1 MGARVESPSGV
12 PRAAGGGP
20 VDRPEVLAKAVEGIR
35 RRLPPTRGPRAL
47 GGVCP
52 SARALAL
59 AALVSEPE
67 ATVAVV
73 PSERDAEELMAGLEL
88 VAPELSTAALPAEAM
103 EAYLGRTPPLGA
115 TAVAATALL
124 GLATGE
130 VRVLVVPARLLPY
143 PLPAPPSLPPRC
155 PVLRAKQSIDPHA
168 FAQMLADAGYRRVEV
183 VEEAGDFAIRGQV
196 LDVGTP
202 NRFVRVLL
210 DVDTVEALRAFD
222 PATQRSG
229 EEFEEATVPPLR
241 LFPTDQHSREAL
253 AGFFER
259 EGCSAA
265 ADAARTASNPSLWEG
280 FLGWALDA
288 VHSWEL
294 VPHLVVFEQEAVR
307 TEVERV
313 FAALRL
319 ARETLA
325 RDEVALPAPDVWL
338 VDPDRCKRALA
349 GADRVEELAIEDGTR
364 WVKLATAPTPN
375 LATRPQ
381 ALVEELRATLAE
393 GRQLVLVAASTG
405 ETQRLLHLLTEAQL
419 PVRQGWPLEGIIGV
433 VLGRLERGFA
443 HPEASLVVF
452 GRADL
457 TTLPAISRQRRS
469 LARVLAEM
477 RDLTAGDFVVHA
489 DHGIGRFT
497 GFRTLTLDKEEHE
510 CVELEYAGGGKLLV
524 PLERADVLEKY
535 ASSEGGPPRLD
546 RLGGTTWLRTKAR
559 VKRALKDL
567 AEELLKV
574 QAERQLAPGFVFSKD
589 SPWQREFE
597 EAFEYEPTPD
607 QASAIAD
614 AKRDMEAPQA
624 MDRLLVGDVGYGK
637 TEVAMRAAF
646 KAIMDGKQVA
656 VLAPT
661 TILAEQHLRTFSRR
675 FAGFPVE
682 IRWLSRFVPAA
693 EQRRI
698 TAGLVEG
705 TVDIV
710 IGTHRLLARDVTF
723 RDLGLLIVDEE
734 QRFGVAQKE
743 RLKALRASVDVLA
756 MSATPIPRTLNLGLL
771 GLRDVSIIETPP
783 RDRLAVQ
790 THVLPFRR
798 EVLREAI
805 LTELSRGGQVFF
817 VHNRVASIGAIAA
830 LVSEMVPE
838 ARVAVAHGQMDE
850 RYLERAMDTFLEGR
864 ADVLVATAIIENGL
878 DIPNANTL
886 IVNRADRFGLA
897 QLYQLRGRVGRS
909 DRLAF
914 AYLLVPPERSLTAE
928 ARARL
933 AAILEFA
940 DLGAGFRIAARDL
953 EIRGAGNL
961 LGAEQ
966 HGHLR
971 AVGYETY
978 CRLLEETVRE
988 LRGEAAPPPSTA
1000 VEMQLGLDLRLPE
1013 RYISEET
1020 LRLAV
1025 YRRIAAVHNEE
1036 ELSSL
1041 RQEFT
1046 DRFGPAPEQLDHLL
1060 LHQRL
1065 RRRAEMLG
1073 VVRIRR
1079 TPSTFELAFDPSHP
1093 RAHPTVMALLDA
1105 VPGAGLTPTQLLR
1118 LPSASRDPVEGA
1130 RVLAE
1135 LLPLAE

>member
-1 MGARVESPSGV
+1 
-12 PRAAGGGP
+12 
-20 VDRPEVLAKAVEGIR
+20 
-35 RRLPPTRGPRAL
+35 
-47 GGVCP
+47 VCP
-52 SARALAL
+52 AARAVALVAL
-59 AALVSEPE
+59 ASDGAP
-67 ATVAVV
+67 TVAVV
-73 PSERDAEELMAGLEL
+73 PSERDAEELIAALEL
-88 VAPELSTAALPAEAM
+88 VAPELTAAALPAEAV
-103 EAYLGRTPPLGA
+103 EAYLGRTPQLGA
-115 TAVAATALL
+115 TAAAATALL
-124 GLATGE
+124 GLATGT
-130 VRVLVVPARLLPY
+130 VRVLAVPARLLPY
-143 PLPAPPSLPPRC
+143 PLPPPDSLPSRC
-155 PVLRAKQSIDPHA
+155 PALQVGQTLDPHE
-168 FAQMLADAGYRRVEV
+168 FARALADAGYRRVEV
-183 VEEAGDFAIRGQV
+183 VEEAGDFAVRGQV
-196 LDVGTP
+196 LDLGTP
-202 NRFVRVLL
+202 ERFVRVLL
-210 DVDTVEALRAFD
+210 DVDTVEALREFD

-229 EEFEEATVPPLR
+229 DPVRGVAVPPLR
-241 LFPTDQHSREAL
+241 LFTTDQRARAAVARKLEEQGCGAAAAAAL
-253 AGFFER
+253 AG
-259 EGCSAA
+259 G
-265 ADAARTASNPSLWEG
+265 DTAHWEG
-280 FLGWALDA
+280 FLGWALEHRHA
-288 VHSWEL
+288 WEL
-294 VPHLVVFEQEAVR
+294 APHLVVCEGAAVR
-307 TEVERV
+307 AEVERV
-313 FAALRL
+313 FAALHV

-325 RDEVALPAPDVWL
+325 KDQVVLPPPESWL
-338 VDPDRCKRALA
+338 AAPDRCSQALE
-349 GADRVEELAIEDGTR
+349 GADRVEELAVEDGTA
-364 WVKLATAPTPN
+364 WVQLGSAPTPN

-381 ALVEELRATLAE
+381 ALVEELRLGLAE
-393 GRQLVLVAASTG
+393 RRWQVLVAASAG
-405 ETQRLLHLLTEAQL
+405 EAQRLVHLVSEAKL

-433 VLGRLERGFA
+433 VPGRLERGFSFR
-443 HPEASLVVF
+443 EARLVVF

-457 TTLPAISRQRRS
+457 TTLPAPARQRRS

-477 RDLTAGDFVVHA
+477 RDLQTGDFVVHA

-497 GFRTLTLDKEEHE
+497 GFRTLALDSEEHE

-535 ASSEGGPPRLD
+535 ASSEGAPPRLD
-546 RLGGTTWLRTKAR
+546 RLGGSTWSRTKAR
-559 VKRALKDL
+559 VKRALRDL

-574 QAERQLAPGFVFSKD
+574 QAQRELATGFTFSKD

-607 QASAIAD
+607 QAQAITET
-614 AKRDMEAPQA
+614 KHDMESARA

-646 KAIMDGKQVA
+646 KAVMDGKQVA
-656 VLAPT
+656 LLAPT
-661 TILAEQHLRTFSRR
+661 TILAEQHFRTFTRR

-693 EQRRI
+693 EQTKI
-698 TAGLVEG
+698 VAGLAEG
-705 TVDIV
+705 TVDVV
-710 IGTHRLLARDVTF
+710 IGTHRLLAKDVVF

-734 QRFGVAQKE
+734 QRFGVTQKE
-743 RLKALRASVDVLA
+743 RLKALKATVDVLA
-756 MSATPIPRTLNLGLL
+756 TSATPIPRTLNLGLL

-805 LTELSRGGQVFF
+805 LTELARSGQVFF
-817 VHNRVASIGAIAA
+817 VHNRVASIAAIAA
-830 LVSEMVPE
+830 LVGEMVPE
-838 ARVAVAHGQMDE
+838 ARVVVAHGQMDE
-850 RYLERAMDTFLEGR
+850 RALERAMDTFLEGR

-914 AYLLVPPERSLTAE
+914 AYLLVPPERSLSQE

-978 CRLLEETVRE
+978 CRLLEEAVRE
-988 LRGEAAPPPSTA
+988 LRGEAAPPPSVA
-1000 VEMQLGLDLRLPE
+1000 VELRLGLDLRLPE
-1013 RYISEET
+1013 AYISEET

-1025 YRRIAAVHNEE
+1025 YRRIAAAHGEDD
-1036 ELSSL
+1036 LTAL
-1041 RQEFT
+1041 RQELV
-1046 DRFGPAPEQLDHLL
+1046 DRFGPAPDQLEHLI

-1065 RRRAEMLG
+1065 RRRAEGLG
-1073 VVRIRR
+1073 LIRVRRAVA
-1079 TPSTFELAFDPSHP
+1079 SYDLVFDPAHR
-1093 RAHPTVMALLDA
+1093 RAHPTAMVLLAEVAGA
-1105 VPGAGLTPTQLLR
+1105 VLTPAQVIR
-1118 LPSASRDPVEGA
+1118 LPLGGRDPA
-1130 RVLAE
+1130 ADAAE
-1135 LLPLAE
+1135 LLELLPAGVEATG

>member
-1 MGARVESPSGV
+1 MDSA
-12 PRAAGGGP
+12 
-20 VDRPEVLAKAVEGIR
+20 DRPEVLVSALECVR
-35 RRLPPTRGPRAL
+35 RRLPPTPGPRAV

-59 AALVSEPE
+59 AALVSESAP
-67 ATVAVV
+67 TIAVV
-73 PSERDAEELMAGLEL
+73 PSERDAEELIAGLEL
-88 VAPELSTAALPAEAM
+88 VAPELAAAALPAEAV

-115 TAVAATALL
+115 TAAAATALL
-124 GLATGE
+124 GLATGA
-130 VRVLVVPARLLPY
+130 VRVLAVPARVLPY
-143 PLPAPPSLPPRC
+143 PLPPPASLPPRC
-155 PVLRAKQSIDPHA
+155 PVLRVGQTLQPHM
-168 FAQMLADAGYRRVEV
+168 FARALADAGYRRVEL
-183 VEEAGDFAIRGQV
+183 VEEAGDFAVRGQV
-196 LDVGTP
+196 LDLGTP
-202 NRFVRVLL
+202 DRFVRLLL
-210 DVDTVEALRAFD
+210 DVDAVEALRNFD

-229 EEFEEATVPPLR
+229 EPADEVTVPSLR
-241 LFPTDQHSREAL
+241 LFPTDERARQAVARKLEQERCAAAAAAAL
-253 AGFFER
+253 AG
-259 EGCSAA
+259 GDPA
-265 ADAARTASNPSLWEG
+265 LWEG
-280 FLGWALDA
+280 FLGWALDHQH
-288 VHSWEL
+288 VWEL
-294 VPHLVVFEQEAVR
+294 APNLVVFERGAVR
-307 TEVERV
+307 AEVERV

-325 RDEVALPAPDVWL
+325 KDQVALPPPEAW
-338 VDPDRCKRALA
+338 LA
-349 GADRVEELAIEDGTR
+349 GPERCEGALEDADRVEELAVEDGTA
-364 WVKLATAPTPN
+364 WVRLVTAPTPN

-381 ALVEELRATLAE
+381 ALVEELRVGLAE
-393 GRQLVLVAASTG
+393 RRQQVLVAASAG
-405 ETQRLLHLLTEAQL
+405 EAQRLLHLVTEAQL
-419 PVRQGWPLEGIIGV
+419 PVRHGWPLEGIVGV
-433 VLGRLERGFA
+433 VPGRLERGFTFPDA
-443 HPEASLVVF
+443 GFVVF

-457 TTLPAISRQRRS
+457 TTLPAPSRQRRA

-477 RDLTAGDFVVHA
+477 RDLQAGDFVVHA
-489 DHGIGRFT
+489 DHGIGRFA
-497 GFRTLTLDKEEHE
+497 GFRTFDLDGEEHE

-535 ASSEGGPPRLD
+535 ASSEGAPPRLD
-546 RLGGTTWLRTKAR
+546 RLGGGTWSRTKAR
-559 VKRALKDL
+559 VKHALKDL

-574 QAERQLAPGFVFSKD
+574 QAQRELAAGFSFSKD

-597 EAFEYEPTPD
+597 DAFEYEPTPD
-607 QASAIAD
+607 QAQAITES
-614 AKRDMEAPQA
+614 KRDMESPRA

-646 KAIMDGKQVA
+646 KAVMDGKQVA
-656 VLAPT
+656 LLAPT
-661 TILAEQHLRTFSRR
+661 TILAEQHFRTFTRR

-693 EQRRI
+693 EQRKVVN
-698 TAGLVEG
+698 GLAEG
-705 TVDIV
+705 TVDVV
-710 IGTHRLLARDVTF
+710 IGTHRLLAKDVAL

-734 QRFGVAQKE
+734 QRFGVTQKE
-743 RLKALRASVDVLA
+743 RLKAIKASVDVLA

-783 RDRLAVQ
+783 RDRLAIQ
-790 THVLPFRR
+790 THVLPFRK

-805 LTELSRGGQVFF
+805 LTELARGGQVFF
-817 VHNRVASIGAIAA
+817 VHNRVASITAIAA

-838 ARVAVAHGQMDE
+838 ARVVVAHGQMDE
-850 RYLERAMDTFLEGR
+850 RALERAMDTFLEGR

-914 AYLLVPPERSLTAE
+914 AYLLVPPERSLSQE

-971 AVGYETY
+971 AVGYETF
-978 CRLLEETVRE
+978 CRLLEEAVRE
-988 LRGEAAPPPSTA
+988 LRGEAAPPPSAT
-1000 VEMQLGLDLRLPE
+1000 VELRLGLDLRLPE
-1013 RYISEET
+1013 GYVSEET

-1025 YRRIAAVHNEE
+1025 YRRIAAARDEQ
-1036 ELSSL
+1036 ELATL
-1041 RQEFT
+1041 RQELV
-1046 DRFGPAPEQLDHLL
+1046 DRFGPAPDQLEQLL
-1060 LHQRL
+1060 LHQRV

-1073 VVRIRR
+1073 LVRVRR
-1079 TPSTFELAFDPSHP
+1079 AANAYELAFDPAHPRSHP
-1093 RAHPTVMALLDA
+1093 TAMALLA
-1105 VPGAGLTPTQLLR
+1105 AIPGAIVTPAQVVR
-1118 LPSASRDPVEGA
+1118 LPMAGRDPA
-1130 RVLAE
+1130 AHAAE
-1135 LLPLAE
+1135 LLGLLPQGGEPAA